1 MKKKDLLKRIN
12 EMDHEILMLKM
23 RIITLESSKPIVTNP
38 EPQKLPINP
47 LETWKPI
54 PPSPPYIVYC

>member
-38 EPQKLPINP
+38 EPQKLPTNP
-47 LETWKPI
+47 WEN
-54 PPSPPYIVYC
+54 PPPPPYIVYC